1 MKIQLRGLYS
11 VLYILLSSI
20 MNPYSSVEFICEQF
34 CNIFLLKKINGL
46 FTTILLATLNSY
58 ENLYSKEKLSNY
70 QNLYSKE
77 NFQITKTY
85 IVKKTFKLPK
95 LI

>member
-20 MNPYSSVEFICEQF
+20 MKVEFICEQF